1 MSIRFVAAALAF
13 LSCVLSTWSG
23 AQTLTLGTKLELNT
37 LDPHFFNAFPT
48 GSSHS
53 TIYEALVSND
63 ENQKLQP
70 ALATSWKIVNDT
82 TWEFK
87 LRKGVKFHDGSD
99 FTADDVIATYERVP
113 NVPNSP
119 NSFAQFVRGIASI
132 SKQGDDT
139 LVIRTKQP
147 NPKLAFELSRVLIVP
162 AKIARSATTAD
173 FNSTR
178 AAIGTGPYKV
188 SEWVNGDRLVLTR
201 NDAYWAGKQPWAK
214 VTEKVIAKDPTRVAA
229 LLTGEVDAID
239 LPAIADLPRLR
250 NDKRF
255 TLSKGPAGLV
265 HYIALDSARDVSPNV
280 TAKDGKPLAKN
291 PLKDSRVR
299 KALSLAINRNA
310 ITERLMEGSAVP
322 ASQLVPTTYPGTSQK
337 LKPDAFDLA
346 KAQALLKEAGWSD
359 GFRIVL
365 TATNDRYP
373 NDAAIAQTIAQMWTK
388 LGLKAEVEA
397 IPGSVFFGRASKQDF
412 SAFAAQYGSEEAG
425 SGIRALIMT
434 PDPAIGAGT
443 ANRTRYSNSKV
454 DALAREAL
462 MQMDETKRSAWLEK
476 AIEVAIEDQA
486 FIPVFYPI
494 FDYAA
499 KKGLKVTHRPE
510 RRFNALMVKPER

>member
-147 NPKLAFELSRVLIVP
+147 NPKLA
-162 AKIARSATTAD
+162 
-173 FNSTR
+173 
-178 AAIGTGPYKV
+178 
-188 SEWVNGDRLVLTR
+188 
-201 NDAYWAGKQPWAK
+201 
-214 VTEKVIAKDPTRVAA
+214 
-229 LLTGEVDAID
+229 
-239 LPAIADLPRLR
+239 
-250 NDKRF
+250 
-255 TLSKGPAGLV
+255 
-265 HYIALDSARDVSPNV
+265 
-280 TAKDGKPLAKN
+280 
-291 PLKDSRVR
+291 
-299 KALSLAINRNA
+299 
-310 ITERLMEGSAVP
+310 
-322 ASQLVPTTYPGTSQK
+322 
-337 LKPDAFDLA
+337 
-346 KAQALLKEAGWSD
+346 
-359 GFRIVL
+359 
-365 TATNDRYP
+365 
-373 NDAAIAQTIAQMWTK
+373 
-388 LGLKAEVEA
+388 
-397 IPGSVFFGRASKQDF
+397 
-412 SAFAAQYGSEEAG
+412 
-425 SGIRALIMT
+425 
-434 PDPAIGAGT
+434 
-443 ANRTRYSNSKV
+443 
-454 DALAREAL
+454 
-462 MQMDETKRSAWLEK
+462 
-476 AIEVAIEDQA
+476 
-486 FIPVFYPI
+486 
-494 FDYAA
+494 
-499 KKGLKVTHRPE
+499 
-510 RRFNALMVKPER
+510 

>member
-1 MSIRFVAAALAF
+1 MSIKRFVAAVAF
-13 LSCVLSTWSG
+13 LSCAFGTAF
-23 AQTLTLGTKLELNT
+23 AQNLTLGTKLELNT

-53 TIYEALVSND
+53 TIYEGLVFND

-87 LRKGVKFHDGSD
+87 LRKGVTFHDGSA
-99 FTADDVIATYERVP
+99 FSADDVIATYERVP

-132 SKQGDDT
+132 TKQGDDT
-139 LVIRTKQP
+139 LVIKTKAP
-147 NPKLAFELSRVLIVP
+147 NPKLAFELARVFIVP
-162 AKIARSATTAD
+162 AKVAKSATTAD
-173 FNSTR
+173 FNSIK
-178 AAIGTGPYKV
+178 AAVGTGPYKV
-188 SEWVNGDRLVLTR
+188 TEWVNGDRLVLAR
-201 NDAYWAGKQPWAK
+201 NDAYWGTKQPWAK
-214 VTEKVIAKDPTRVAA
+214 VTERVIAKDPTRVAA

-239 LPAIADLPRLR
+239 LPSIADLPRLR
-250 NDKRF
+250 ADKRF
-255 TLSKGPAGLV
+255 SLSKGAAGLV

-291 PLKDSRVR
+291 PLKDPRVR

-310 ITERLMEGSAVP
+310 IAERLMEGSAVP
-322 ASQLVPTTYPGTSQK
+322 ASQLLPLTYPGTSQK
-337 LKPDAFDLA
+337 LKPDPFDLA
-346 KAQALLKEAGWSD
+346 RAQALLKEAGWGD

-373 NDAAIAQTIAQMWTK
+373 NDAGIAQTVAQMWTK

-425 SGIRALIMT
+425 AGIRALLMS
-434 PDPAIGAGT
+434 PDPSIGAGT
-443 ANRTRYSNSKV
+443 ANRTRYGNTKV

-462 MQMDETKRSAWLEK
+462 QQMDETKRNAWLEK
-476 AIEVAIEDQA
+476 AIEVAMDDQA

-510 RRFNALMVKPER
+510 RRFNALMVRPEK